1 MKRAEEKGDD
11 VERNQGRAGRGARGG
26 IGLYLDCG
34 FSPDLQ
40 VFGLSE

>member
-1 MKRAEEKGDD
+1 MKRAEEKVTMWKEGG
-11 VERNQGRAGRGARGG
+11 QGEGARGG

-34 FSPDLQ
+34 FSPYLQ

>member
-11 VERNQGRAGRGARGG
+11 VERNQGRAGRG

-34 FSPDLQ
+34 FSPYLQ